1 MNVVSYLKSL
11 LGKDYLRR
19 DLLKHTDSEVMKK
32 YLSCSFPDK
41 NTLVRHTD
49 IVSLDV
55 ETTGLNSE
63 TDQIISIGVVTISS
77 LGIKLDTCWHQ
88 LIQTSKNIPEESVV
102 IHNITDDQLISG
114 ITIDRAIPLLL
125 DKLQGKVVLVHNA
138 KVEQSFINEICL
150 RLYKTGFVMPVIDT
164 QRLAKRRL
172 DRQGVPYKSKDLRL
186 FNLRKKLNMPVYKAH
201 NALLDAIATAELFL
215 AILNDVSPKNNARL
229 KEFLS

>member
-1 MNVVSYLKSL
+1 MIFSRYLKSL

-19 DLLKHTDSEVMKK
+19 DLLKHTHSEVMNK
-32 YLSCSFPDK
+32 YLSCPFPDK
-41 NTLVRHTD
+41 NTLIRD
-49 IVSLDV
+49 AEIVSLDI
-55 ETTGLNSE
+55 ETTGLDSE
-63 TDQIISIGVVTISS
+63 TDQIISIGIVTISS

-88 LIQTSKNIPEESVV
+88 LIQTAKNIPEHSVV
-102 IHNITDDQLISG
+102 IHNITDDQLVSG
-114 ITIDRAIPLLL
+114 IRIEEAIPLLL
-125 DKLQGKVVLVHNA
+125 DKLQGKVVLVHN
-138 KVEQSFINEICL
+138 VNIEQSFINQICMQ
-150 RLYKTGFVMPVIDT
+150 LYNTGFVMPVIDT

-172 DRQGVPYKSKDLRL
+172 DRQGIPYKSKDLRL